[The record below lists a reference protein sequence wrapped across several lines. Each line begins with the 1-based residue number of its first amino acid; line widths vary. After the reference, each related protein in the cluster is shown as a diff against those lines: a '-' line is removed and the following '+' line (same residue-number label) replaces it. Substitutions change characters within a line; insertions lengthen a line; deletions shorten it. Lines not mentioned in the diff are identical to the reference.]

1 MNTQQ
6 ALTSPHALFFR
17 VVCAILAVSPIMM
30 AQTRTA
36 KETGMTDNKQ
46 FIAAVKAGDAA
57 QVKKML
63 AHQPTLVRATDED
76 GASAIL
82 KAVYYGKKYVL
93 DVLLETGVDL
103 DIFEASALGKTARVR
118 ELIQKEPSLVSAF
131 APDGF
136 YPLGLAAFF
145 GHLDT
150 AELLLKSGAQV
161 NMTARNKLHVA
172 PLHAAAAAHRTD
184 ICRLLLDSGADVN
197 ARQQED
203 VTALHE
209 AAMSGQLELAKL
221 LLERG
226 ADVDLKSANGK
237 TALTYAM
244 ESGQKEM
251 SDFLRQRGAK
261 EWKKEP

>member
-1 MNTQQ
+1 MERLAVHLHDTYGQ
-6 ALTSPHALFFR
+6 ALANIYASLELGVA
-17 VVCAILAVSPIMM
+17 VVDSSVAGLGGCPY
-30 AQTRTA
+30 A
-36 KETGMTDNKQ
+36 K
-46 FIAAVKAGDAA
+46 
-57 QVKKML
+57 
-63 AHQPTLVRATDED
+63 
-76 GASAIL
+76 GASGNVATEDV
-82 KAVYYGKKYVL
+82 VYML
-93 DVLLETGVDL
+93 DGLGVETGVDL

-118 ELIQKEPSLVSAF
+118 ELIQKEPSVVSAF